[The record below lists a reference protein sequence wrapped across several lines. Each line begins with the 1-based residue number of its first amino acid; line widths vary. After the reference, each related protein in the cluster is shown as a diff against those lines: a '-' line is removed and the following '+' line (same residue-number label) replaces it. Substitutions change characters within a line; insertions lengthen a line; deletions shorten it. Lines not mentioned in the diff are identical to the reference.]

1 MNNPGLYNITTS
13 LDEGTPEV
21 DVAIDRFKTSYYN
34 VTVES
39 VINQIKSYLS
49 GSSAGSFEKDGEM
62 KDITIKLGD
71 LSLHQLRDLMITA
84 GSVKVP
90 LSELAEIKT
99 IVSSKGNYQK
109 KSVKDMLYIC
119 NG

>member
-1 MNNPGLYNITTS
+1 
-13 LDEGTPEV
+13 
-21 DVAIDRFKTSYYN
+21 
-34 VTVES
+34 
-39 VINQIKSYLS
+39 
-49 GSSAGSFEKDGEM
+49 M

-99 IVSSKGNYQK
+99 IVSPREITRRNQARTCYIYAMVNA
-109 KSVKDMLYIC
+109 KSAFDQVCK
-119 NG
+119 NGRNIA